1 MKPNILVVLGTTRE
15 GRRGIK
21 VADWTM
27 LNVSK
32 RSDAKFELIDLRDW
46 DFPFFNV
53 PISPSTEKGKYESL
67 LQKKWAKKIDSADGF
82 IIITPEYNH
91 GYTAALKN
99 AMDYLWF
106 EWNAKPVTF
115 ISYGGLS
122 GGIRAVEQLRQ
133 VAIELEMIPIRHQ
146 VIIHRI
152 RSAFDENGKLKD
164 YDFYTKQLNS
174 TVDALIK
181 WSQAMRSVRKNLTY

>member
-1 MKPNILVVLGTTRE
+1 MKPTILVILGTTRE

-21 VADWTM
+21 VADWIM
-27 LNVSK
+27 QNLSK
-32 RSDAKFELIDLRDW
+32 RTDAKFELVDLRDW
-46 DFPFFNV
+46 DFPFFNI
-53 PISPSTEKGKYESL
+53 PISPSTEKGKYENP
-67 LQKKWAKKIDSADGF
+67 LQKKWAKKINSADGF

-91 GYTAALKN
+91 GYTAVLKN

-152 RSAFDENGKLKD
+152 RSAFDENGELKD
-164 YDFYTKQLNS
+164 NDFYLKQLNS
-174 TVDALIK
+174 TVEALAK
-181 WSQAMRSVRKNLTY
+181 WSLAMSSVRKKLTY